1 MKQQVLV
8 DTIAAISTPLGE
20 SGIGIVRL
28 SGPGAIAIADRVFLP
43 KKGKSITGFKTYTTH
58 YGWIVEDKRSKAI
71 VDEVLLTI
79 MRSPRSYTKEDIVE
93 INCHG
98 GIVALRKVLE
108 LVLENGCRLSE
119 PGEFTKRAF
128 LNGRIDLAQAEAIL
142 DIIKAKTDYAL
153 KVGAEQLRGGL
164 SLGINKIRTRLL
176 EALSILE
183 ADIDFPDD
191 ELGIPQIKKI
201 KDSLNDINKRLEE
214 LLRGAKTA
222 RLLREGVSAVIC
234 GRTNVGKSSLLNA
247 LLKKE
252 RSIVTPIA
260 GTTRDTVEEVMDIK
274 GIPVKIVD
282 TAGIIRPRDLIENK
296 AVRRSKRYIALADLV
311 ILLFDGNRKLSAED
325 LRLIKKLKN
334 KVVLAVINKIDLK
347 QRIQRSVIKNSFQ
360 GVIDISA
367 KKNKNINL
375 LEDCI
380 ANLAQEGKISI
391 HESAS
396 ISNLRH
402 IEKIK
407 KAQKLIAEAVNS
419 VDNNKLLHSEYVCQD
434 IKDALLALDDIL
446 GRRFSE
452 DLLDRIFRNF
462 CIGK

>member
-274 GIPVKIVD
+274 GIPV
-282 TAGIIRPRDLIENK
+282 
-296 AVRRSKRYIALADLV
+296 
-311 ILLFDGNRKLSAED
+311 
-325 LRLIKKLKN
+325 
-334 KVVLAVINKIDLK
+334 
-347 QRIQRSVIKNSFQ
+347 
-360 GVIDISA
+360 
-367 KKNKNINL
+367 
-375 LEDCI
+375 
-380 ANLAQEGKISI
+380 
-391 HESAS
+391 
-396 ISNLRH
+396 
-402 IEKIK
+402 
-407 KAQKLIAEAVNS
+407 
-419 VDNNKLLHSEYVCQD
+419 
-434 IKDALLALDDIL
+434 
-446 GRRFSE
+446 
-452 DLLDRIFRNF
+452 
-462 CIGK
+462 